1 MRGRPAVTISG
12 SPAAPVLYD
21 ARRGVYYVKPV
32 LRGWLHLLC
41 FGASLVFGPLL
52 LASAHGA
59 AQITAVAVYSASVTA
74 LFGIS
79 ALYHRGTWTEAGR
92 QRLQR
97 LDHAMIFFLIA
108 GTATPAFLLD
118 THGPF
123 GRACLIAMWTLTLTA
138 AAIHLT
144 WMNAPELLVGATFVG
159 LGWAAGLA
167 LPWVW
172 IHAVVAGPT
181 RIRRCSATTR
191 SFMPTSAPP
200 RPASTWRSRGS
211 SPDCP
216 LPQGNGDDERP
227 AGLGRYGQAL
237 GQSQVSAALGFDD
250 EPAEQDQEH
259 GGHDGA
265 APPAQEI
272 RPRRRAPGDEGRPH
286 RDRHRAQRGPGDV
299 LRGRAVGRFGRY
311 GDADA
316 GQARDG
322 EHDARGHPEA
332 GQEQGSGHDPPVGS
346 GVAGHHADRR
356 PDRVVGGRPDRAG
369 DQPARGHHHRRQAG
383 RDHRPP
389 RNEAAPAQQP
399 RR

>member
-1 MRGRPAVTISG
+1 MTISG
-12 SPAAPVLYD
+12 PPTAPLLYD

-32 LRGWLHLLC
+32 LRGWLNLLC

-59 AQITAVAVYSASVTA
+59 AQITAVAVYSASVSA

-92 QRLQR
+92 RRLQR

-172 IHAVVAGPT
+172 IHAGVA
-181 RIRRCSATTR
+181 
-191 SFMPTSAPP
+191 
-200 RPASTWRSRGS
+200 PAALMLAGGLLYTAGALSYHLRW
-211 SPDCP
+211 PDP
-216 LPQGNGDDERP
+216 YPSVFGYHEVFH
-227 AGLGRYGQAL
+227 AY
-237 GQSQVSAALGFDD
+237 VSAA
-250 EPAEQDQEH
+250 
-259 GGHDGA
+259 A
-265 APPAQEI
+265 ACQ
-272 RPRRRAPGDEGRPH
+272 
-286 RDRHRAQRGPGDV
+286 
-299 LRGRAVGRFGRY
+299 Y
-311 GDADA
+311 
-316 GQARDG
+316 
-322 EHDARGHPEA
+322 
-332 GQEQGSGHDPPVGS
+332 
-346 GVAGHHADRR
+346 VAIAWFI
-356 PDRVVGGRPDRAG
+356 A
-369 DQPARGHHHRRQAG
+369 
-383 RDHRPP
+383 
-389 RNEAAPAQQP
+389 
-399 RR
+399 